1 MELSIPPNPPVP
13 DSASLAIELRPGW
26 TGPDAAPLEIDI
38 GCHKGTFLVAMAE
51 RFPERNFLGVE
62 RQVSRVDRCL
72 AKITRL
78 GLANADVVCCEALPA
93 VRDALPSGVAD
104 VIHVLFPDPWPKRR
118 HHVRRLV
125 QEDFLQSCRRLLK
138 PGGLLRIVTDDP
150 CLFGCDSSFDRRGGR
165 LRSQRDH
172 RSLGLSRDGIS
183 EEIPARA
190 EALGGVALRKIS

>member
-1 MELSIPPNPPVP
+1 MELSTPSTPPVP
-13 DSASLAIELRPGW
+13 DSDSLAIELRPGW

-62 RQVSRVDRCL
+62 RQTSRVDRCM
-72 AKITRL
+72 AKIRRL
-78 GLANADVVCCEALPA
+78 GLANADVVCREALPA
-93 VRDALPSGVAD
+93 VRDALPPGVAD

-150 CLFGCDSSFDRRGGR
+150 AYADAIRQSTGETQGFEVSPITD
-165 LRSQRDH
+165 
-172 RSLGLSRDGIS
+172 LSDYP
-183 EEIPARA
+183 ETEFQKKFQLVQKPF
-190 EALGGVALRKIS
+190 GGVALRKIS